1 MVLLWGHF
9 ALFLLKVVNYGR
21 IDCSTDDIFVD
32 AYIDD
37 NSDSI
42 DILCVNDSS
51 IYVFNYD
58 DHTGEILKNQ

>member
-1 MVLLWGHF
+1 M
-9 ALFLLKVVNYGR
+9 NYGR